1 MKLIRAVLADTVESE
16 LVRGHSEAFVM
27 EFGRRD
33 LSLVIDHHVED
44 PIAALAD
51 EMLVASNQRIEML
64 RPAEHQH
71 LQFIIGHQ
79 FLQIAV
85 NGAETDTG
93 QFFPHPI
100 VDLIGG
106 GMRRVVFDNV
116 PDQFELL
123 GISGLTAQLGRN

>member
-1 MKLIRAVLADTVESE
+1 MKLIQTVLADTVESE
-16 LVRGHSEAFVM
+16 LMRGHSEAFVG

-44 PIAALAD
+44 PIAALAN

-64 RPAEHQH
+64 RSAEHQH
-71 LQFIIGHQ
+71 LQFLIGHE

-85 NGAETDTG
+85 DGAETDAG
-93 QFFPHPI
+93 QFFPHSI

-106 GMRRVVFDNV
+106 GMRRVVFDSV
-116 PDQFELL
+116 PNQFELL
-123 GISGLTAQLGRN
+123 GISRWTAQLGHN